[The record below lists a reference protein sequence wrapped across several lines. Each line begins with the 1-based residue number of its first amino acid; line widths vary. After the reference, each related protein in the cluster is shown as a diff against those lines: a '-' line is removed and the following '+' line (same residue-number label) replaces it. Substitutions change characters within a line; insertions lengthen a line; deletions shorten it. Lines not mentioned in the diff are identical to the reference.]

1 MENNYKRNPINYSA
15 ERWKMIVHHPLFG
28 YIIMSLVLIV
38 VQFLYM
44 YTDMISLT
52 VSKAIA
58 QTMAYSIVSMGLS
71 ILIGQAGLISL
82 GTAGFMGLGAY
93 VAGNFLKHIPM
104 PFVLMLILTIA
115 IGVVIGIV
123 VGFISLRVKGVHLM
137 IVTLAIAQ
145 LMDELFRTPN
155 NFTGGTS
162 GLTQVP
168 YPKLAMFIQ
177 LNRETVYFLT
187 LAVLFVV
194 IVLTINIIKSSAGR
208 ALQAMR
214 SSRSA
219 AQAMGVNILKYR
231 ILAFVL
237 ATVYAM
243 IGGALYVCQQQGVTP
258 SSWSMMLSL
267 NILAAV
273 TVGGF
278 MSFSGSIMGS
288 FVIFGLD
295 LAVLKNIEFFE
306 VYPNATVFV
315 SGLLII
321 LITIKFPGGL
331 QRLVHIIAN
340 GVRKYHKK
348 WRVYRY
354 GADES

>member
-1 MENNYKRNPINYSA
+1 MENNYKLAPLNRGA
-15 ERWKMIVHHPLFG
+15 EKWKQIRSNPLFA
-28 YIIMSLVLIV
+28 YVIMALVLAAT
-38 VQFLYM
+38 QFLYM
-44 YTDMISLT
+44 FSGAISLT

-58 QTMAYSIVSMGLS
+58 QTMSYSIVAIGLS
-71 ILIGQAGLISL
+71 ILIGRAGLISL

-93 VAGNFLKHIPM
+93 VAGNFLKHLPV
-104 PFVLMLILTIA
+104 PFIVMILLTMAAGVL
-115 IGVVIGIV
+115 IGIA
-123 VGFISLRVKGVHLM
+123 VGFISLRVRGVHLM

-145 LMDELFRTPN
+145 FLDELYRTPN
-155 NFTGGTS
+155 DFTGGTS
-162 GLTQVP
+162 GLTRVP

-194 IVLTINIIKSSAGR
+194 IIFTLNIINSQTGR

-214 SSRSA
+214 ASASA

-243 IGGALYVCQQQGVTP
+243 IGGVLYVCQQQGVTP
-258 SSWSMMLSL
+258 TTWTMMLSL

-273 TVGGF
+273 TVGGV
-278 MSFSGSIMGS
+278 SLGGTIMGA

-295 LAVLKNIEFFE
+295 LAILKNIPFFQT
-306 VYPNATVFV
+306 YPNATVLV
-315 SGLLII
+315 SGLLVI

-331 QRLVHIIAN
+331 TRLGRIIGMEKKKLA
-340 GVRKYHKK
+340 KK
-348 WRVYRY
+348 WRIYRY
-354 GADES
+354 GADA

>member
-1 MENNYKRNPINYSA
+1 MENNYKLTPLNRGIEKWNQIRHN
-15 ERWKMIVHHPLFG
+15 PLFG
-28 YIIMSLVLIV
+28 YIIMAVVLAGA
-38 VQFLYM
+38 QFLYM
-44 YTDMISLT
+44 FSGAISLT

-58 QTMAYSIVSMGLS
+58 QTMSYSIVAIGLS
-71 ILIGQAGLISL
+71 ILIGRAGLISL

-93 VAGNFLKHIPM
+93 VAGNFLKHLPM
-104 PFVLMLILTIA
+104 PFILMLLLTMA
-115 IGVVIGIV
+115 AGVLIGII

-145 LMDELFRTPN
+145 FLDELYRTPN
-155 NFTGGTS
+155 DFTGGTS
-162 GLTQVP
+162 GLTRVP

-187 LAVLFVV
+187 LAVLLVV
-194 IVLTINIIKSSAGR
+194 ILITLNVINSQTGR

-214 SSRSA
+214 ASASA
-219 AQAMGVNILKYR
+219 AQAMGVNILRYK

-243 IGGALYVCQQQGVTP
+243 IGGVLYVCQQQGVAPTT
-258 SSWSMMLSL
+258 WTMMLSL

-278 MSFSGSIMGS
+278 ATLGGTIAGT

-295 LAVLKNIEFFE
+295 LAVLKNIPFFQ

-315 SGLLII
+315 SGILIV

-331 QRLVHIIAN
+331 VRLGRIISGSA
-340 GVRKYHKK
+340 KKLFKK
-348 WRVYRY
+348 WRTYRY
-354 GADES
+354 GADEA